1 MPRRHFKKGER
12 SMQRL
17 YRFSFSFMMVS
28 LDCEGI
34 FCARELLRTLC
45 VVGVILS

>member
-28 LDCEGI
+28 LDCEKHILCTGI
-34 FCARELLRTLC
+34 A
-45 VVGVILS
+45 